1 MVGSFGR
8 KPSTFPSGGD
18 DLLQGFKMKRISRK
32 KKGPDD
38 RGRVYHREETPYIG
52 SNPGLFLVV
61 ESFRTV
67 ELQRP
72 RLTWAVMVAPF
83 GRLNNASTLAADRT
97 TGIGPGAAA
106 KHVEGARHS
115 PTASDGSRS
124 ASPVSPAD
132 PATLTRRR
140 LGRSP
145 PFIGIPHARYVP

>member
-106 KHVEGARHS
+106 EHVEGR
-115 PTASDGSRS
+115 G
-124 ASPVSPAD
+124 
-132 PATLTRRR
+132 TRRR
-140 LGRSP
+140 HRTARGALRRSRPPIRLPSLGDAWGGLP
-145 PFIGIPHARYVP
+145 PL

>member
-1 MVGSFGR
+1 
-8 KPSTFPSGGD
+8 
-18 DLLQGFKMKRISRK
+18 MKRISRK

-67 ELQRP
+67 KLQRP
-72 RLTWAVMVAPF
+72 WLTWAVMVAPF

-106 KHVEGARHS
+106 EHVEGR
-115 PTASDGSRS
+115 G
-124 ASPVSPAD
+124 
-132 PATLTRRR
+132 TRRR
-140 LGRSP
+140 GIGRLAERFAGLARRSGYP
-145 PFIGIPHARYVP
+145 HSETPGAVSPFIGIPHARYVP